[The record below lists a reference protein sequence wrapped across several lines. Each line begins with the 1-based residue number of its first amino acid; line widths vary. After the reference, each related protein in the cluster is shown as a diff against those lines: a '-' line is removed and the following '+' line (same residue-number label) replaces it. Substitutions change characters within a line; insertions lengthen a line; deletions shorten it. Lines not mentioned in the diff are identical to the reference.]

1 LKGTTTVTPTD
12 RHLRAVPTRPTFG
25 APLFPRWRR
34 PTISSTGENVVPGLV
49 FGVTMSLV
57 ALGIGRAQV
66 IPMLWT
72 AAMLAWLLQ
81 ASIAR
86 LKTASAPGHTWTPL
100 DVAALVYAH
109 AFTAIVLAGIFLTLT
124 GNAVADGTWLPD
136 WLRGTR

>member
-1 LKGTTTVTPTD
+1 MTGSD

-25 APLFPRWRR
+25 DPLFPRWRR
-34 PTISSTGENVVPGLV
+34 PTISSNGESVVPGLV

-57 ALGIGRAQV
+57 ALGLGRARV

-72 AAMLAWLLQ
+72 AALLAWLLQ
-81 ASIAR
+81 ASVAR
-86 LKTASAPGHTWTPL
+86 LKTASATGHKWTPV

-109 AFTAIVLAGIFLTLT
+109 AFTAIILAGIFLTLT
-124 GNAVADGTWLPD
+124 GNPLADGTWLPD